1 MLYETR
7 FWISLGV
14 TCSVEVVVLAV
25 LVKGVF
31 REKLVSWKELILV
44 GALASLLTLPYLW
57 FALKP
62 YFDARYYL
70 FIGEG
75 IVFLVEG
82 LLYLWLLR
90 LKWWKAFL
98 ASVVANLVSFGAGY
112 LLVTFI

>member
-14 TCSVEVVVLAV
+14 TLVSEVLVLGV

-31 REKLVSWKELILV
+31 REKLVSWKELIGV
-44 GALASLLTLPYLW
+44 GILASLLTLPYLW

-82 LLYLWLLR
+82 LLYLWFLR

-98 ASVVANLVSFGAGY
+98 LSIVANLVSFGVGY
-112 LLVTFI
+112 FLVDFV